1 MPTYSG
7 FPDPGSTTATA
18 LDTATYIGGSLTTT
32 ASIFQNSLS
41 SSDTLDI
48 YKFTV
53 SSSSIVTL
61 GLDGLSNDA
70 DLNLLNSSG
79 TSIYNST
86 NSGTTPESIRGNIAA
101 GTYYAQVSGTTITN
115 YNLSLS
121 SETILQ
127 SNRSDNSL
135 ATAFDIGTVSNSNNY
150 NTSDFVGNIGAVVDG
165 QDYYKF
171 QLNSNGNL
179 TINLNGLGSNANLYL
194 VTSSGSIVASS
205 LQSGNASESISA
217 NLYQGTAYYIRVNQA
232 SSGFTNYNLQIS
244 LVSDPVDNAGNT
256 LATARNINP
265 LTTNSYS
272 DFVNSSDNK
281 DYYRFDLTSD
291 ALINFSL
298 TPATGNANLDL
309 LDINGNSIQSSNK
322 SGTAIDTIRQSLNV
336 GTYYVLITPAVGVA
350 TNYTLDVSAQ
360 AIAADQAPNISST
373 ARNIGTLNGSQT
385 FNDFVGNIDTYDYYT
400 FKSTTNG
407 VFNLTLSG
415 LIDNADVQLLDSN
428 ANAIQTSAQSGNS
441 NETINAN
448 LGVGTYYVRVY
459 TSGLANTFYTLNL
472 SGSSQARMFDLNSGS
487 GSSNP
492 SNLTVASNIL
502 YFTANDGSTGSQLW
516 KSDGTVANTTRLTN
530 INSGNFNPANL
541 TVFNNKLYFSAN
553 DGIKGTELWVYDGT
567 QTQIVSD
574 INPNGSSNPSNLT
587 VVGNKLFFSADD
599 GTHGQELWEY
609 DGTTSALVKD
619 IYPGVNSSNPLN
631 LTNVNGQLFFTAN
644 NPTYGT
650 ELWSSDGTQNGTQVI
665 DIRTGA
671 LSSLPNSLTSIG
683 STLYFTAN
691 NGTSGFEVWKY
702 QGGAASL
709 VKDATPGNNS
719 VAPDHLTAVGNT
731 LYFVKY
737 NDNFQP
743 ELWKSDGTANGTARV
758 KNNTTQAPN
767 IGVGPTDLT
776 AVGNTLYFVTYDTT
790 SGIELW
796 KTDGTDNNTVL
807 VKDIWAGNDSKNQPN
822 NSAPDNLVN
831 LNGTLYF
838 AASDG
843 SSREVWSSDGTASGT
858 QKFSNIYATG
868 IANSDNLTVVG
879 TQLFFTATNGTNGTE
894 LWVIQQGGG
903 SSAIA

>member
-1 MPTYSG
+1 MATYSG

-18 LDTATYIGGSLTTT
+18 LDTTSSSYIGGSLIST

-41 SSDTLDI
+41 SSDTLDT
-48 YKFTV
+48 YKFTL

-61 GLDGLSNDA
+61 GLDGLSSNA
-70 DLNLLNSSG
+70 DLKLLNSSG
-79 TSIYNST
+79 SSIYSST

-101 GTYYAQVSGTTITN
+101 GTYYAQVSGTTTTN

-121 SETILQ
+121 SETILE

-135 ATAFDIGTVSNSNNY
+135 ATAFDIGIISSSNSY
-150 NTSDFVGNIGAVVDG
+150 STSDFVSSIGAVVDS

-179 TINLNGLGSNANLYL
+179 TINLNGLGANANLYL
-194 VTSSGSIVASS
+194 VTSSGTIVGSS
-205 LQSGNASESISA
+205 VQSGTASESISA
-217 NLYQGTAYYIRVNQA
+217 NLYQGTVYYIRVNQA
-232 SSGFTNYNLQIS
+232 TSGFTNYNLQIS
-244 LVSDPVDNAGNT
+244 LASDPVDNAGNT

-281 DYYRFDLTSD
+281 DYYRFDLTSA
-291 ALINFSL
+291 ALINFTL
-298 TPATGNANLDL
+298 TPATGNADL
-309 LDINGNSIQSSNK
+309 ELIDSNGNSIQSSNET
-322 SGTAIDTIRQSLNV
+322 GTAIDTIRRSLNA
-336 GTYYVLITPAVGVA
+336 GTYYALVTPGTGVA
-350 TNYTLDVSAQ
+350 TNYTLSTSAQ
-360 AIAADQAPNISST
+360 AIAADQAPNLSST
-373 ARNIGTLNGSQT
+373 AKNIGILNGSQT
-385 FNDFVGNIDTYDYYT
+385 FNDFVGNIDTFDYYT
-400 FKSTTNG
+400 FKSNTNG
-407 VFNLTLSG
+407 LFNLTLSG

-428 ANAIQTSAQSGNS
+428 ANVIKTSAQSGNT

-459 TSGLANTFYTLNL
+459 TSGSANTYYTLDL
-472 SGSSQARMFDLNSGS
+472 SGSPQARMFDLNSGS

-567 QTQIVSD
+567 QAQIVSD
-574 INPNGSSNPSNLT
+574 INPNSGSSNPSNLT
-587 VVGNKLFFSADD
+587 VVGNKLFFTADD

-609 DGTTSALVKD
+609 NGTTSALVKD
-619 IYPGVNSSNPLN
+619 IYHDVNSSSPLN

-650 ELWSSDGTQNGTQVI
+650 ELWSSDGTQNGTQII
-665 DIRTGA
+665 DIRTGT
-671 LSSLPNSLTSIG
+671 LSSSPNSLTSIG
-683 STLYFTAN
+683 STLYFSAN

-702 QGGAASL
+702 QAGAASL
-709 VKDATPGNNS
+709 VKDATPGKNN
-719 VAPDHLTAVGNT
+719 VAPNYLTAVGNT

-737 NDNFQP
+737 NDDFQP
-743 ELWKSDGTANGTARV
+743 ELWKSDGTTNGTAIV
-758 KNNTTQAPN
+758 KNDTTKAPN
-767 IGVGPTDLT
+767 IGTGPTDLT
-776 AVGNTLYFVTYDTT
+776 AVGNSLYFVTYDSA
-790 SGIELW
+790 SGLELW
-796 KTDGTDNNTVL
+796 KTDGTDNNTVI
-807 VKDIWAGNDSKNQPN
+807 VKDIWAGNDSKSQPN
-822 NSAPDNLVN
+822 NSFPTSLVN
-831 LNGTLYF
+831 LNSTLYF

-843 SSREVWSSDGTASGT
+843 SSREVWSSDGTVSGT
-858 QKFSNIYATG
+858 GKFSNIYTTG
-868 IANSDNLTVVG
+868 IADPAKLTVVG

-894 LWVIQQGGG
+894 LWVI
-903 SSAIA
+903 

>member
-1 MPTYSG
+1 MATYTG
-7 FPDPGSTTATA
+7 FPDPGNTTATA
-18 LDTATYIGGSLTTT
+18 LDTTSSSYIGGSLIST

-41 SSDTLDI
+41 SSDTFDT
-48 YKFTV
+48 YKFTI
-53 SSSSIVTL
+53 SSSSIVSL
-61 GLDGLSNDA
+61 GLDGLSSNA
-70 DLNLLNSSG
+70 DLKLLNSSG
-79 TSIYNST
+79 TSIYNSAK
-86 NSGTTPESIRGNIAA
+86 SGTTPESIRANLAG
-101 GTYYAQVSGTTITN
+101 GTYYAQVYSNSFGGSNTN

-121 SETILQ
+121 SETILE
-127 SNRSDNSL
+127 SYRSDN
-135 ATAFDIGTVSNSNNY
+135 TFTTPFDIGIISSY
-150 NTSDFVGNIGAVVDG
+150 NTTDFVGTTGAVVDDN
-165 QDYYKF
+165 DYYKF
-171 QLNSNGNL
+171 QLNNNGNL
-179 TINLNGLGSNANLYL
+179 SINLNNLGDNADVYL
-194 VTSSGSIVASS
+194 LSSSGTIIGSS
-205 LQSGNASESISA
+205 LQSGTASESINTNVS
-217 NLYQGTAYYIRVNQA
+217 QGTTYYIRVTQA
-232 SSGFTNYNLQIS
+232 TSGFTNYNLQIS

-281 DYYRFDLTSD
+281 DYYRFDLTSA

-298 TPATGNANLDL
+298 TPATGNADL
-309 LDINGNSIQSSNK
+309 QLVDNNGNNIQSSNQ
-322 SGTAIDTIRQSLNV
+322 SGTAIDTIRRSLNA
-336 GTYYVLITPAVGVA
+336 GTYYALVTPATGVA
-350 TNYTLDVSAQ
+350 TNYTLNTSAQ
-360 AIAADQAPNISST
+360 AIAADQAPNSLST
-373 ARNIGTLNGSQT
+373 AKDIGTLNSSQT
-385 FNDFVGNIDTYDYYT
+385 FNDFVGNIDTIDYYT
-400 FKSTTNG
+400 FKSNTNSG
-407 VFNLTLSG
+407 FNLTLSG

-428 ANAIQTSAQSGNS
+428 ASVIQTSAQSGNT

-459 TSGLANTFYTLNL
+459 VSGSANTYYTLNL
-472 SGSSQARMFDLNSGS
+472 SGSAQARMLEINSGS

-502 YFTANDGSTGSQLW
+502 YFTANDGSTDSQVW

-553 DGIKGTELWVYDGT
+553 DGIKGRELWVYDGT
-567 QTQIVSD
+567 QAQIVSD
-574 INPNGSSNPSNLT
+574 INPNSGSSNPNNLT
-587 VVGNKLFFSADD
+587 VVGNKLFFTADN
-599 GTHGQELWEY
+599 GTNGQELWEY

-619 IYPGVNSSNPLN
+619 IYPGINSSNPSN

-665 DIRTGA
+665 DIRTGTF
-671 LSSLPNSLTSIG
+671 SSSPNSLTSIG

-702 QGGAASL
+702 QAGAASL

-719 VAPDHLTAVGNT
+719 VAPEYLTAVGNT

-743 ELWKSDGTANGTARV
+743 ELWKSDAGNGTVRV
-758 KNNTTQAPN
+758 KNDTTQAPN

-776 AVGNTLYFVTYDTT
+776 AVGNTLYFVTYDSA

-807 VKDIWAGNDSKNQPN
+807 VKDIWAGNDSNSQPN
-822 NSAPDNLVN
+822 NSVPTSLVN
-831 LNGTLYF
+831 LNSTLYF

-843 SSREVWSSDGTASGT
+843 SSREVWRSDGTVSGT
-858 QKFSNIYATG
+858 RKFSNIYTTG
-868 IANSDNLTVVG
+868 IANPAKLTVVG
-879 TQLFFTATNGTNGTE
+879 TRLFFTATNGTNGTE
-894 LWVIQQGGG
+894 LWVI
-903 SSAIA
+903 